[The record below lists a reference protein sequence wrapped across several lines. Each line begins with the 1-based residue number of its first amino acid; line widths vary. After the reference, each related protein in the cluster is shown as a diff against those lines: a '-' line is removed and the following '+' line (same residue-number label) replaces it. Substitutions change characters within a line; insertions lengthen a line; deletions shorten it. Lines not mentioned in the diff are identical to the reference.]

1 MGRAC
6 GSKRRRQVVKTL
18 VGLGAADGSPKLGK
32 ASAEMGRQLDPVCE
46 DQGRNL
52 GKDCQRPDEV
62 VLVGGRVCCKALV
75 TGFGERRRWNAGETR
90 DGAEGKV

>member
-1 MGRAC
+1 MAMGRAC

-32 ASAEMGRQLDPVCE
+32 ASAEMERQLDPVCE

-75 TGFGERRRWNAGETR
+75 KGFGEQKR
-90 DGAEGKV
+90 